1 MMKRSLFSLPHSSHF
16 KALASAIS
24 EWKWLFVVKIHEI
37 MSDMYHN
44 EREWEDDVRSISMC
58 RRHALEI
65 NVPPVLR
72 CVVVRFERCLDVT
85 QRAAAMMMWCDTKG
99 YGSSGKKESKLFCAD
114 LIFIR
119 EYLLLLWCGMCWW
132 GWMTKRSAMGWQKRV
147 NDDNKLHISVRE
159 GGKNTKTKTK
169 TASKLWVIVLLPV
182 NGGC

>member
-1 MMKRSLFSLPHSSHF
+1 MMKRSFFTPSFFALQSSRLCHRRDR
-16 KALASAIS
+16 
-24 EWKWLFVVKIHEI
+24 EWKWLFVVKIHEL

-65 NVPPVLR
+65 NVPPVR

-99 YGSSGKKESKLFCAD
+99 YGSSGKRRLKFFVLTQFSLESICCYDVECVDGVEWQKD
-114 LIFIR
+114 QRWDVNR
-119 EYLLLLWCGMCWW
+119 E
-132 GWMTKRSAMGWQKRV
+132 WMTITNFTYPSERVEKIQKQ
-147 NDDNKLHISVRE
+147 
-159 GGKNTKTKTK
+159 
-169 TASKLWVIVLLPV
+169 KLWVIVLLPV